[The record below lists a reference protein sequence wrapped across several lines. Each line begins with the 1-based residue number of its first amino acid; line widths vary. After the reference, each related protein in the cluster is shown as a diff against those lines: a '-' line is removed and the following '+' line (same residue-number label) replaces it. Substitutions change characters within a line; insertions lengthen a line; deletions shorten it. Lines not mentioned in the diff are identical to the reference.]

1 MMSQLFLEY
10 FQLKLEDIW
19 FFLEAWGLFGIFW
32 PEKGRQAF
40 RRPKNPK
47 KAEGLQKKQNVWELK
62 LKILQNKLTNHKSKP
77 AFFLS
82 EVTCI
87 IDAHSSMNIIFHIRT
102 SFRRFTHFILSVL
115 RIFIKNEKNIC
126 HRMKSKKIIA

>member
-10 FQLKLEDIW
+10 FQLKLEDIL

-47 KAEGLQKKQNVWELK
+47 KAEGLQKKTKCLRAEAENTPKQVD
-62 LKILQNKLTNHKSKP
+62 KS
-77 AFFLS
+77 
-82 EVTCI
+82 
-87 IDAHSSMNIIFHIRT
+87 
-102 SFRRFTHFILSVL
+102 
-115 RIFIKNEKNIC
+115 
-126 HRMKSKKIIA
+126 